1 MRFTDEQIRE
11 ILELQQKISEKIRQY
26 KDEIDLLEKNLSV
39 LNSIIKQSSF
49 TKA

>member
-26 KDEIDLLEKNLSV
+26 KDEIDLLEKNLTV
-39 LNSIIKQSSF
+39 
-49 TKA
+49 